1 MKQLLDDLLST
12 IVFLVLYLVTGNILV
27 ATGPAIAAGIAQI
40 AWLKARG
47 RTIDTMQW
55 ASLALVIVLGGA
67 TIAFNDGRFIMMK
80 PSIAHF
86 AIAAVMLRP
95 AWLGRYLPRIAADNL
110 PESLMVGTGYTWAA
124 LMALLGVTNLVVAW
138 RFDEHVWIWFISVF
152 AVGAKLVFF
161 AGQYAL
167 FHYVVRR
174 NLKLRA
180 A

>member
-12 IVFLVLYLVTGNILV
+12 IVFLVLYLVTGNIFV
-27 ATGPAIAAGIAQI
+27 ATGLAIVAGIAQI
-40 AWLKARG
+40 AWLKGRG
-47 RTIDTMQW
+47 RAIDTMQW
-55 ASLALVIVLGGA
+55 ASLALVVVLGGA

-95 AWLGRYLPRIAADNL
+95 GWMGRYLPRIAADNL
-110 PESLMVGTGYTWAA
+110 PESLVIGTGYAWAA

-138 RFDEHVWIWFISVF
+138 HFDEHVWIWFISVF

-161 AGQYAL
+161 AGQFAL
-167 FHYVVRR
+167 FSYVVRR